1 MPTWRYETTN
11 AYTQINAH
19 NWHIDRRGRV
29 NFTNEHGQVIAVL
42 NDWQT
47 ITRTDAIHHPDQKL
61 RTPRTGGG
69 KPGRGAGMPAKKR
82 CARCHRLVPKGTTY
96 CPAHLREY
104 EGRRGA
110 PTQRG
115 YGREYRTQRLEWAA
129 RIEAGER
136 VTC

>member
-1 MPTWRYETTN
+1 
-11 AYTQINAH
+11 
-19 NWHIDRRGRV
+19 
-29 NFTNEHGQVIAVL
+29 
-42 NDWQT
+42 
-47 ITRTDAIHHPDQKL
+47 
-61 RTPRTGGG
+61 
-69 KPGRGAGMPAKKR
+69 MPAKKR

-96 CPAHLREY
+96 CTTHLREY

-136 VTC
+136 VTCWRCGHPIQPGTAWDLGHDDLDRAKINGPEHRRCNRSAAGQVGAAITNHW